1 MNNFKKVGLSAL
13 AGSLV
18 AFSANAGE
26 ISVAGSAG
34 MYLEHINGGAANSG
48 KSFSM
53 DNQLTF
59 TGGGELDNGLNVSVS
74 FVIDQGDDTTTSVG
88 AGTLTF
94 GGGAPFDSHSVTVSS
109 DSFGSITMHGE
120 GMSSA
125 SGALDGMPS
134 GDIWDAF
141 QAAADEP
148 EAAPGGAGGL
158 SYAFPSM
165 MDGLALTASY
175 TPSNGN
181 ADSSTALG
189 AVYTGVE
196 GLTVTYAVGSDNN
209 NATSEADHTV
219 MKATYAYGPITV
231 GYGHSEYDDSVADG
245 DQETEAFSIA
255 YTISDE
261 LSVTYGVEE
270 ISNGK
275 AGEID
280 AEYEKLSAS
289 YTPSGGT
296 TEVESSSDY
305 GIELTNL
312 MDGLTVGAAQ
322 GEDNS
327 AAATIETTTMYVKFA
342 MEEMPITVGYQAT
355 EDDSETASA
364 DVDFS
369 AIGASYAISSD
380 MSVSINS
387 STHDYEDASLSDQEA
402 LGISLS
408 YTMGSMTLSANHNS
422 IDNLAGDSA
431 KDRSGYAM
439 SVGFAF

>member
-53 DNQLTF
+53 GNQLTF

-94 GGGAPFDSHSVTVSS
+94 GGSAPFDSHSVTVSS

-148 EAAPGGAGGL
+148 EAAPGADGGL

-165 MDGLALTASY
+165 MDGLALSASY

-181 ADSSTALG
+181 AESSSAFG

-219 MKATYAYGPITV
+219 MKVTYAYGPVTV
-231 GYGHSEYDDSVADG
+231 GYGNSEYDDAVAAG
-245 DQETEAFSIA
+245 DQETEAYSVA
-255 YTISDE
+255 YTVSDN
-261 LSVTYGVEE
+261 LSVTYGSEE
-270 ISNGK
+270 LTFGQTSSSNV
-275 AGEID
+275 A
-280 AEYEKLSAS
+280 AEFERIKVS
-289 YTPSGGT
+289 YTAGGMTLTASSATGDNISYST
-296 TEVESSSDY
+296 T
-305 GIELTNL
+305 
-312 MDGLTVGAAQ
+312 
-322 GEDNS
+322 
-327 AAATIETTTMYVKFA
+327 
-342 MEEMPITVGYQAT
+342 AT
-355 EDDSETASA
+355 EDQEVWAL
-364 DVDFS
+364 
-369 AIGASYAISSD
+369 GAS
-380 MSVSINS
+380 
-387 STHDYEDASLSDQEA
+387 
-402 LGISLS
+402 
-408 YTMGSMTLSANHNS
+408 
-422 IDNLAGDSA
+422 
-431 KDRSGYAM
+431 
-439 SVGFAF
+439 FAF